1 MNRNVWPVAAV
12 LGGITA
18 ALAAARPAP
27 AAAPA
32 GVGLAVVKT
41 FRLGGSDRWDYVTV
55 DPAAHRLYVV
65 PRARASRAARGIL

>member
-55 DPAAHRLYVV
+55 DPELTTQRKR
-65 PRARASRAARGIL
+65 PASSGHQP